1 VEFEHLKVHKC
12 GNKVEKTTR
21 TLQWGALKI
30 EENFYLRQRIV
41 PYTQDST
48 LKMRNLTR
56 GLLSSQAKSQLRS
69 LQANYSGSLCL
80 VRTLNRTVV
89 GIHLTCLALTST
101 EDGTFIKMRNLTHK
115 VPRFLSK
122 KITSFQN
129 CPVHKQILMVLY
141 GR

>member
-1 VEFEHLKVHKC
+1 LDLVEFEHLKVHKC

-56 GLLSSQAKSQLRS
+56 GLLSSQAKSQLCS
-69 LQANYSGSLCL
+69 LQANYSGSM
-80 VRTLNRTVV
+80 
-89 GIHLTCLALTST
+89 A
-101 EDGTFIKMRNLTHK
+101 
-115 VPRFLSK
+115 
-122 KITSFQN
+122 
-129 CPVHKQILMVLY
+129 VLY
-141 GR
+141 AW